1 MATRS
6 EAIRGFAALLRELR
20 CAAGGPS
27 FREMSG
33 RSRAISHTTLHE
45 AAQGNRLPSWETTVE
60 FVKACGGDPE
70 DYRDRWQAAS
80 RAVRSAGAR
89 PAPARE
95 AGPGAEA
102 APEPVAEPQPAPAVE
117 AAPEAAAEPAVETAP
132 EPAPPAGRRLLLA
145 IGLAAVLAVAAGA
158 AVLATRGDGGGP
170 PKTHPPRAAA
180 ALTPAD
186 CPVQQT
192 NPPAAGP
199 RHKGDAAAF
208 IADLTLPDCSHVP
221 RGGTVAKV
229 WWFKNVGSVAWHGY
243 SLHRVDVPQR
253 RDECQTIPDVPVPD
267 TAPGRLVDIKVQV
280 TVPPEPGF
288 CFVRFKMV
296 DGSGAV
302 AFPGHRPV
310 NFQIIVD

>member
-70 DYRDRWQAAS
+70 DYRDRWQAAN

-95 AGPGAEA
+95 AEPA
-102 APEPVAEPQPAPAVE
+102 ADAEPVAEAEPVPEPQP
-117 AAPEAAAEPAVETAP
+117 EPAAETAP
-132 EPAPPAGRRLLLA
+132 DPAPPAGRRRRLLLA
-145 IGLAAVLAVAAGA
+145 TGAAAVLAAAAGA
-158 AVLATRGDGGGP
+158 AVLATRGDGGGS

-180 ALTPAD
+180 AFTPAD
-186 CPVQQT
+186 CPVQQS

-229 WWFKNVGSVAWHGY
+229 WRFKNVGSVAWHGY

-296 DGSGAV
+296 DASGAV